1 MFTSFVF
8 ITSHCFLCTFGPSL
22 IESFAFLLLCY
33 EHSFPQC
40 SFISFYLISGMSFS
54 TSFLWLTLSHCRII
68 SGIQV
73 CRKAF
78 LWELYIASVSTITPN
93 AYFSQSLFLS
103 KLYSLAYWSIIIKC
117 KFMGI
122 AQFPAKYGEANN
134 LLKLH
139 AKCYVSQSTVLLK
152 RGYIAFIRFSKSKNP
167 TDSQIQMQ
175 TFLPHHTRTL
185 LITNISRAWW

>member
-68 SGIQV
+68 SAIQV

-93 AYFSQSLFLS
+93 ACFSQSLFLS

-122 AQFPAKYGEANN
+122 AQFPAKYGISYTFYKTFFPSVIFLYLHQVATSY
-134 LLKLH
+134 LLNYCYFILTISFPFNK
-139 AKCYVSQSTVLLK
+139 YVSEWYMSFK
-152 RGYIAFIRFSKSKNP
+152 IRIDK
-167 TDSQIQMQ
+167 
-175 TFLPHHTRTL
+175 
-185 LITNISRAWW
+185 